1 MKSLTKPPVA
11 ENWIINA
18 SPVIALARV
27 GRVELLAR
35 LPLRASVPLAVA
47 EELGQGNVDDPAR
60 RAVETGMF
68 EIIETPAPLP
78 AILAWDLGKGETAVL
93 SYAFTHPGWVAILDD
108 GAARRCARSL
118 SITITGTL
126 AVVILAKQH
135 NLIQSAVEVLQA
147 LRGAD
152 FRLDDSIIGEALAR
166 SVGEQW
172 MA

>member
-1 MKSLTKPPVA
+1 
-11 ENWIINA
+11 
-18 SPVIALARV
+18 
-27 GRVELLAR
+27 
-35 LPLRASVPLAVA
+35 
-47 EELGQGNVDDPAR
+47 
-60 RAVETGMF
+60 
-68 EIIETPAPLP
+68 
-78 AILAWDLGKGETAVL
+78 LGKGETAVL